1 VATVATVAKMAKTD
15 AAPQP
20 GRDRV
25 DVLEALAAAVA
36 GIGGEPRDGQRRM
49 VEAVRGAMDGGEHLL
64 VQAGTGTGKSLA
76 YLVPAVLHAS
86 AGQHPVVVATATIAL
101 QRQLVE
107 RDLPL
112 LADSLEP
119 LLGRRPDFAIL
130 KGRQHYACLLRLAE
144 GAPDDGPGADEAA
157 LFAPAPTTALGKDV
171 LRIRA
176 WADRTATGDKDEL
189 VPAPAERAWR
199 ASSVTS
205 HECVGATR
213 CPHGDVCFAELAR
226 ERARHADIVVT
237 NHAMLAIDAFAG
249 IPLLPDHDVVVVDEA
264 HELVDRA
271 TGAVTDELTAAAVE
285 RAARRIKR
293 HVAPETYDALLVAGD
308 ALAEGLAGVEPGR
321 LDGVRGLLFDALVA
335 VRDVGHMALTET
347 AGKDRSG
354 SDGGIDAARTQAR
367 AAVEEL
373 HEIAGR
379 VVAAGPADVLWATPA
394 TERRPAVLY
403 RAPMSVAGLLREQLF
418 GQATVVLT
426 SATLELGGSFETVA
440 RGLGLLGAVSPPDDG
455 ADDDESTRPSK
466 APRWS
471 GLDVGSPFDYAR
483 QGILYVARHLPPPG
497 REGLAAATLDELAAL
512 VEAAGGRT
520 LGLFSSQRAA
530 VQAAEAMRERL
541 QVEVLCQGDDA
552 TAELVKRFSA
562 EPSTCLFGT
571 LSLWQGVD
579 VPGAACHLVVIDRIP
594 FPRPDDPLVRAR
606 QDAAGPAG
614 FMTVSAA
621 SAALLLA
628 QGSGRLIRSST
639 DRGVVAVLDSRLS
652 TARYAG
658 FLRRSLPPFWPTED
672 GEQVRRSL
680 RALVAADTA
689 DTAGASDTAA
699 PTAPVVRG
707 SAAPQ

>member
-1 VATVATVAKMAKTD
+1 MASGPKPD
-15 AAPQP
+15 PVP
-20 GRDRV
+20 GPARETV
-25 DVLEALAAAVA
+25 DVLEALQAAVA
-36 GIGGEPRDGQRRM
+36 GVGGEPRDGQRTM
-49 VEAVRGAMDGGEHLL
+49 VEAVRTAMESGEHLL

-76 YLVPAVLHAS
+76 YLVPAVLHVA
-86 AGQHPVVVATATIAL
+86 AGKHPVVVATATIAL
-101 QRQLVE
+101 QRQLIE

-119 LLGRRPDFAIL
+119 LLGRRPEFAIL

-144 GAPDDGPGADEAA
+144 GAPDDAPGADDQA
-157 LFAPAPTTALGKDV
+157 LFAPAPTTALGRDV

-176 WADRTATGDKDEL
+176 WVDETRTGDRDEL

-213 CPHGDVCFAELAR
+213 CAHGDACFAELAR
-226 ERARHADIVVT
+226 ERARRADVVVT

-249 IPLLPDHDVVVVDEA
+249 IPLLPEHDVVVVDEA

-271 TGAVTDELTAAAVE
+271 TGAVTDELTAGAVE
-285 RAARRIKR
+285 RAARRIR
-293 HVAPETYDALLVAGD
+293 RYVAPETHDALVLAGE
-308 ALAEGLAGVEPGR
+308 ALGEGLAGCPPGR
-321 LDGVRGLLFDALVA
+321 LEAVRGLLFDALVA
-335 VRDVGHMALTET
+335 VRDVGHLALTET
-347 AGKDRSG
+347 AGKDRSAPE
-354 SDGGIDAARTQAR
+354 GGVDPARTQAR

-379 VVAAGPADVLWATPA
+379 VVAAGPSDVLWATAA
-394 TERRPAVLY
+394 TDRRPAVLY

-426 SATLELGGSFETVA
+426 SATLELGGSFDSIA
-440 RGLGLLGAVSPPDDG
+440 RGLGLLEPDSATGDDAPASAGRAV
-455 ADDDESTRPSK
+455 
-466 APRWS
+466 RWT

-483 QGILYVARHLPPPG
+483 QAILYVAAHLPPPG
-497 REGLAAATLDELAAL
+497 REGLAEATLDELAGL

-541 QVEVLCQGDDA
+541 DVDVLCQGDDA
-552 TAELVKRFSA
+552 TAELVRRFSA
-562 EPSTCLFGT
+562 ERSTCLFGT

-680 RALVAADTA
+680 RALAAADSAT
-689 DTAGASDTAA
+689 DTPA
-699 PTAPVVRG
+699 G
-707 SAAPQ
+707 SATEPVAPAS